1 MVRQHHQLNGH
12 ESEQTLGDGEGQG
25 SLACRSPWSRRVRY
39 DLATEQQQAP
49 MISKYQST
57 APSSLPSSR
66 PSIPPQ
72 NCHASNCVYQKS
84 HHCFIFPIFVD
95 DIAIHLFSLSQ
106 LFNSSFQR
114 CFGDMHWGHNSKHS
128 EVPSLMNLVC
138 VGEMDYS

>member
-1 MVRQHHQLNGH
+1 MAVHPRILAWRISWTEEPGAVRYPGSQSRPRLKRLSIHARTRH

-84 HHCFIFPIFVD
+84 HHCFIFPIFLD
-95 DIAIHLFSLSQ
+95 DIAIHLFSLS
-106 LFNSSFQR
+106 
-114 CFGDMHWGHNSKHS
+114 
-128 EVPSLMNLVC
+128 
-138 VGEMDYS
+138 